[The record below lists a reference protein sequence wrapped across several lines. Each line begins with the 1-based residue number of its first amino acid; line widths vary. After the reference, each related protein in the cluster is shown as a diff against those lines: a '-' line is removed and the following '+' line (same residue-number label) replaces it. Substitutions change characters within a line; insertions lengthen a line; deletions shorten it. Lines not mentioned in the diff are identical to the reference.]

1 MAKSTVTANVR
12 FAVLE
17 DLTSLVALLQQ
28 LFSLEVDFVGDP
40 EKQRQGLRLLL
51 ANPQAIVV
59 VVAFEKQVLGMCSGQ
74 LLISTAEG
82 GYSVLV
88 EDVVV
93 LPEWQGQGFGRALL
107 AAVADWAEERGATRL
122 QLLADRNNAP
132 AFGFYR
138 QLGWQ
143 TTELVCLKRQ
153 NLRGR

>member
-1 MAKSTVTANVR
+1 MDKSTVTANVR
-12 FAVLE
+12 FAVLA
-17 DLTSLVALLQQ
+17 DVTSLVALLQQ
-28 LFSLEVDFVGDP
+28 LFSLEFDFAGDP
-40 EKQRQGLRLLL
+40 EKQRHGLRLLL
-51 ANPQAIVV
+51 GNPQAIVV
-59 VVAFEKQVLGMCSGQ
+59 VVTVGKQVLGMCSGQ

-93 LPEWQGQGFGRALL
+93 LPEWRGKGIGRALL

-122 QLLADRNNAP
+122 QLLADRNNAH

-143 TTELVCLKRQ
+143 TTELVCLMRQ
-153 NLRGR
+153 DLSGR